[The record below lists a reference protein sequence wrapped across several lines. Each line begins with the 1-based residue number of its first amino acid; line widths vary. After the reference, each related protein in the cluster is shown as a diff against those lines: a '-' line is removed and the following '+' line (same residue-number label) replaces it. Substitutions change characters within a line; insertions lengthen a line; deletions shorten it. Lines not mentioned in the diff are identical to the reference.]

1 LAILSFRKILKKRK
15 NVAARKAFKNH
26 RNKNRERTQRP
37 LGDGKK
43 MAETRADGNKITKI
57 SEFKQAFKGQC
68 LLKNKSM

>member
-1 LAILSFRKILKKRK
+1 
-15 NVAARKAFKNH
+15 VAARKAFKNH

-43 MAETRADGNKITKI
+43 WQTRADGNKITKI